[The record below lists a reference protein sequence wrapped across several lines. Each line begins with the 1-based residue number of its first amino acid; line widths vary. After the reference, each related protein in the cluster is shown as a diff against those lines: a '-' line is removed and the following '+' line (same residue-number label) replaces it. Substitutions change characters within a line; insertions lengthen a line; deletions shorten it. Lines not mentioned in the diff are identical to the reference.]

1 MKKFAQNHPFWF
13 FYIIAFV
20 LFQGG
25 IALGVILMPNY
36 LEETMAKMEELGLNH
51 SNVIITILLMFE
63 NPIWILGLII
73 PGAPAIAAVITTKV
87 IGKKGALK
95 KLFGKFKPVGEGISV
110 NEALKQYSILLMYAV
125 LVISAGLA
133 YSYFFYGESGLQQ
146 SLDKLRASSP
156 LLMVG
161 MFLLAAFTEEGALL
175 EELGWRGYALPI
187 LLKRLKTPLY
197 AAIALGAAWS
207 FWHFGRNV
215 LPLIF
220 GMPFGEW
227 IITEIDFLTGA
238 IASTIVIVYFVNRL
252 GGSIIPAIF
261 IHGLGNYWYNYLPD
275 LENPVH
281 YFAFT
286 FDTIIR
292 VVGAIIIIIIAGKQL
307 GLRSEKSSDIQL
319 DIKSE

>member
-25 IALGVILMPNY
+25 IALGVMLMPDFM
-36 LEETMAKMEELGLNH
+36 EVSMAKMEELGLNH
-51 SNVIITILLMFE
+51 GNVIITILLMFE

-73 PGAPAIAAVITTKV
+73 PGAPAIAAVIATKV
-87 IGKKGALK
+87 IGKPGAMK
-95 KLFGKFKPVGEGISV
+95 ELFCKFNPVGEGISGK
-110 NEALKQYSILLMYAV
+110 EALKQYGILLVYAI

-133 YSYFFYGESGLQQ
+133 YSYFVYGESGLQT
-146 SLDKLRASSP
+146 SLNNLRANSP

-161 MFLLAAFTEEGALL
+161 MFLLAVFTEEGALL

-187 LLKRLKTPLY
+187 LMKRLKTPLN
-197 AAIALGAAWS
+197 AAIVLGIAWS

-215 LPLIF
+215 LSLIF
-220 GMPFGEW
+220 GMPFGDW
-227 IITEIDFLTGA
+227 ILTEINFLTSI

-261 IHGLGNYWYNYLPD
+261 LHGLGNYWFNYIFDP
-275 LENPVH
+275 EVPV
-281 YFAFT
+281 YYLGFE
-286 FDTIIR
+286 FDTILR
-292 VVGAIIIIIIAGKQL
+292 VLGASIILIIAGKQL
-307 GLRSEKSSDIQL
+307 GLRGEKLPDIQL